1 MNKRLD
7 PDALAELEAERAF
20 LLGSLDDL
28 DAEYKAGDLDEDD
41 YTSLTDDYTRR
52 VAEVIRA
59 IDERRAAFAETETK
73 LSTNQR
79 ILTVVAIVAVAVL
92 AGVLLARASGFR
104 TPSGTV
110 SGDIRRSST
119 GLLAEANTLT
129 REGLLPDAV
138 EVYDEVLD
146 LTPAN
151 VEALTYR
158 GWLTARLGD
167 PEAGLADIGEAIA
180 LDPEYPDARVFNALL
195 LDEAQMF
202 DEAAAEL
209 DVLESL
215 GAPDEMR
222 GLVETSNLRASVTAG
237 QIAKRFGAG
246 DVVDLGLINASLE
259 DVAKAGL
266 VLESLDPLLAL
277 RVFDA
282 VLAEDPDQLFA
293 LVGKGRRLAVDP
305 DIFVESP
312 ELAADGLELLDR
324 AVELVPDDAEVRFY
338 RALARSVQ
346 LNPDAAQED
355 LDLIDRSALP
365 PELMGLFDQLAAG

>member
-138 EVYDEVLD
+138 DVYDEVLD